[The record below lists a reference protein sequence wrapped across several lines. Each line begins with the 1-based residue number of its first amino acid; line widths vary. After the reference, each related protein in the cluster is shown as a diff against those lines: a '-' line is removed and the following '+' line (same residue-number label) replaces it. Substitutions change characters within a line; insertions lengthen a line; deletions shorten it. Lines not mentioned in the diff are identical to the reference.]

1 MKITDAPEQL
11 SEDRRL
17 FLGQSRFEVLQHFMC
32 AGLSVH
38 MRLERYKV
46 TQIHQQ
52 LIVLSGWN
60 WGGACAFSGRPILFL
75 LFFSLAGGQ
84 AEVITGFHL
93 SQQGGGGE
101 GGGAGVNFCSLPAE
115 MSP

>member
-1 MKITDAPEQL
+1 MKVTDTPEQL

-17 FLGQSRFEVLQHFMC
+17 FLGQPRFEVLQYFMC

-46 TQIHQQ
+46 AQIHQQ
-52 LIVLSGWN
+52 LIVLGGWS
-60 WGGACAFSGRPILFL
+60 WGGASLFL

-84 AEVITGFHL
+84 AEVITGSHR

-101 GGGAGVNFCSLPAE
+101 GGGAGVSFCSLPAE